1 MKDLLKR
8 TTIAALAGVLAAGMF
23 TGCGEKKVDGTK
35 TVATVDGTD
44 VPMGVFSLFAREQQA
59 QTIAMYQQFMGGSAS
74 NIWSGV
80 ADKDTGET
88 YGESAV
94 KSALKQVELLY
105 VMKEKAADYDVEI
118 TEDEQKAIEDAAAA
132 FMKDNDEDTIK
143 ELSVTEDQVKTLL
156 ELETYQKKMQDPI
169 KKEGN
174 IEVSEDDAQ
183 QSAFTYVN
191 ISLSGDDLTDDDIAK
206 RKEQA
211 QEILDKVKED
221 PTADMKEIAKGV
233 DDSYT
238 ALNGTFTTKESD
250 DEDFQST
257 AYPDEVLTA
266 LRTLK
271 EGEVYDSLVETDT
284 AAYILRL
291 DSEKD
296 EDATASKVKSVTTT
310 KENKYYSETTE
321 KWLDDAKVTEDEKVL
336 KTLTFSD
343 NHTFTIKATTSDAAG
358 DSTEETADEA
368 EVTPTE
374 EAADEAEVTP
384 TEEASDE
391 AEVTPTEEAA
401 EENEATPTEE
411 AAEETE
417 VTPTEEAAEET
428 EVTPTEEAADDT
440 EE

>member
-44 VPMGVFSLFAREQQA
+44 VPMGVLSLFAREQQA

-80 ADKDTGET
+80 ADEDTGET

-105 VMKEKAADYDVEI
+105 VMKEKAADYNVEI
-118 TEDEQKAIEDAAAA
+118 TEDEQKGIEDAAAA

-343 NHTFTIKATTSDAAG
+343 NHTFTIKATTSDAA
-358 DSTEETADEA
+358 
-368 EVTPTE
+368 
-374 EAADEAEVTP
+374 
-384 TEEASDE
+384 DE

-401 EENEATPTEE
+401 EETEVTPTEEAAEETEVTPTEE

>member
-384 TEEASDE
+384 TEEA
-391 AEVTPTEEAA
+391 
-401 EENEATPTEE
+401 
-411 AAEETE
+411 AEETE
-417 VTPTEEAAEET
+417 ATPTEEAAEET

>member
-358 DSTEETADEA
+358 DSTEETAEEA
-368 EVTPTE
+368 EVTPTEEAAEETEVTPTEEAAEEAEVIPTE

-384 TEEASDE
+384 TEEAADE
-391 AEVTPTEEAA
+391 A
-401 EENEATPTEE
+401 
-411 AAEETE
+411 E

>member
-80 ADKDTGET
+80 ADEDTGET
-88 YGESAV
+88 YGESGV

-105 VMKEKAADYDVEI
+105 VMKEKAADYNVEI

-174 IEVSEDDAQ
+174 IEVSEEDAQ

-221 PTADMKEIAKGV
+221 PAADMKEIAKGV

-271 EGEVYDSLVETDT
+271 EGEVYDSVVETDT

-358 DSTEETADEA
+358 DSTEETAE
-368 EVTPTE
+368 
-374 EAADEAEVTP
+374 
-384 TEEASDE
+384 E

-401 EENEATPTEE
+401 EETEATPTKEAVEETEVTPTEE

-417 VTPTEEAAEET
+417 ATPTEEAAEET

-440 EE
+440 GE

>member
-336 KTLTFSD
+336 KTFTFSD

-384 TEEASDE
+384 TEEAADE

-401 EENEATPTEE
+401 DEA
-411 AAEETE
+411 E

>member
-44 VPMGVFSLFAREQQA
+44 VPMGVLSLFAREQQA

-94 KSALKQVELLY
+94 KSALKQVEILY
-105 VMKEKAADYDVEI
+105 VMKEKAADYNVEI

-358 DSTEETADEA
+358 DSTEETAEEA

-374 EAADEAEVTP
+374 EAADE
-384 TEEASDE
+384 TEE
-391 AEVTPTEEAA
+391 
-401 EENEATPTEE
+401 
-411 AAEETE
+411 
-417 VTPTEEAAEET
+417 
-428 EVTPTEEAADDT
+428 
-440 EE
+440 

>member
-384 TEEASDE
+384 TEEAADE
-391 AEVTPTEEAA
+391 AEV
-401 EENEATPTEE
+401 TPTEE

-428 EVTPTEEAADDT
+428 EATPTEEAADDT

>member
-358 DSTEETADEA
+358 DSTEETAEEA
-368 EVTPTE
+368 EV
-374 EAADEAEVTP
+374 
-384 TEEASDE
+384 
-391 AEVTPTEEAA
+391 
-401 EENEATPTEE
+401 TPTEE

-428 EVTPTEEAADDT
+428 EVTPTEEAADEAEVTPTEEAAEETEVTPTEEAADDT

>member
-206 RKEQA
+206 EQA

-384 TEEASDE
+384 TEEAAEE

-401 EENEATPTEE
+401 DEA
-411 AAEETE
+411 E

>member
-358 DSTEETADEA
+358 DSTEETAEEA

-384 TEEASDE
+384 TEEAADE
-391 AEVTPTEEAA
+391 AEV
-401 EENEATPTEE
+401 TPTEE

>member
-358 DSTEETADEA
+358 DSTEETA
-368 EVTPTE
+368 E
-374 EAADEAEVTP
+374 EA
-384 TEEASDE
+384 
-391 AEVTPTEEAA
+391 
-401 EENEATPTEE
+401 
-411 AAEETE
+411 
-417 VTPTEEAAEET
+417 

>member
-384 TEEASDE
+384 TEEAADE

-401 EENEATPTEE
+401 EETEA
-411 AAEETE
+411 
-417 VTPTEEAAEET
+417 TPTEEAAEET

>member
-44 VPMGVFSLFAREQQA
+44 VPMGVLSLFAREQQA

-94 KSALKQVELLY
+94 KSALKQVEILY
-105 VMKEKAADYDVEI
+105 VMKEKAADYNVEI

-358 DSTEETADEA
+358 DSTEEAA
-368 EVTPTE
+368 E
-374 EAADEAEVTP
+374 
-384 TEEASDE
+384 E

-401 EENEATPTEE
+401 EETEVTSTEE

>member
-44 VPMGVFSLFAREQQA
+44 VPMGVLSLFAREQQA

-94 KSALKQVELLY
+94 KSALKQVEILY
-105 VMKEKAADYDVEI
+105 VMKEKAADYNVEI

-358 DSTEETADEA
+358 DSTEETAEEA

-374 EAADEAEVTP
+374 EAADET
-384 TEEASDE
+384 
-391 AEVTPTEEAA
+391 EVTPTEEAA
-401 EENEATPTEE
+401 EETEVTPTEE

>member
-44 VPMGVFSLFAREQQA
+44 VPMGVLSLFAREQQA

-88 YGESAV
+88 YGESGV
-94 KSALKQVELLY
+94 KSALKQVEILY
-105 VMKEKAADYDVEI
+105 VMKEKAADYNVEI

-343 NHTFTIKATTSDAAG
+343 NHTFTIKATTSNAAG
-358 DSTEETADEA
+358 DSTEETAE
-368 EVTPTE
+368 
-374 EAADEAEVTP
+374 
-384 TEEASDE
+384 E

-401 EENEATPTEE
+401 EETEVTSTEEAADETEVTPTEE
-411 AAEETE
+411 AADEAE

>member
-44 VPMGVFSLFAREQQA
+44 VPMGVLSLFAREQQA

-94 KSALKQVELLY
+94 KSALKQVEILY
-105 VMKEKAADYDVEI
+105 VMKEKAADYNVEI

-143 ELSVTEDQVKTLL
+143 ELSVTEEQVKTLL

-343 NHTFTIKATTSDAAG
+343 NHTFTIKATTSDASG

-374 EAADEAEVTP
+374 EAA
-384 TEEASDE
+384 EETG
-391 AEVTPTEEAA
+391 VVPTEEAA
-401 EENEATPTEE
+401 EEA
-411 AAEETE
+411 E

>member
-384 TEEASDE
+384 TEEAADE

-401 EENEATPTEE
+401 EETEA
-411 AAEETE
+411 
-417 VTPTEEAAEET
+417 
-428 EVTPTEEAADDT
+428 TPTEEAADDT

>member
-44 VPMGVFSLFAREQQA
+44 VPMGVLSLFAREQQA

-80 ADKDTGET
+80 ADEDTGET

-105 VMKEKAADYDVEI
+105 VMKEKAADYNVEI

-174 IEVSEDDAQ
+174 IEVSEEDAQ

-238 ALNGTFTTKESD
+238 ALNGTFTTKDSD

-343 NHTFTIKATTSDAAG
+343 NHTFTIKATTSDAA
-358 DSTEETADEA
+358 DEAEVTPTEDAAEEA

-374 EAADEAEVTP
+374 EAADEN
-384 TEEASDE
+384 
-391 AEVTPTEEAA
+391 EVTPTEEAA
-401 EENEATPTEE
+401 D
-411 AAEETE
+411 ETE

>member
-358 DSTEETADEA
+358 DSTEETAEEA
-368 EVTPTE
+368 EV
-374 EAADEAEVTP
+374 
-384 TEEASDE
+384 
-391 AEVTPTEEAA
+391 
-401 EENEATPTEE
+401 TPTEE

-428 EVTPTEEAADDT
+428 EVTPTEEAADEAEVTPTEEAAEETEVTPTEEAADDT
-440 EE
+440 EEY

>member
-44 VPMGVFSLFAREQQA
+44 VPMGVLSLFAREQQA

-94 KSALKQVELLY
+94 KSALKQVEILY
-105 VMKEKAADYDVEI
+105 VMKEKAADYNVEI

-358 DSTEETADEA
+358 DSTEETAEETEVTPTEEA
-368 EVTPTE
+368 AEETEVTPTE
-374 EAADEAEVTP
+374 EAADEAEV
-384 TEEASDE
+384 
-391 AEVTPTEEAA
+391 
-401 EENEATPTEE
+401 TPTEE

>member
-80 ADKDTGET
+80 ADEDTGET
-88 YGESAV
+88 YGESGV

-105 VMKEKAADYDVEI
+105 VMKEKAADYNVEI

-174 IEVSEDDAQ
+174 IEVSEEDAQ

-221 PTADMKEIAKGV
+221 PAADMKEIAKGV

-358 DSTEETADEA
+358 DSTEETAE
-368 EVTPTE
+368 
-374 EAADEAEVTP
+374 
-384 TEEASDE
+384 E

-401 EENEATPTEE
+401 EETEATPTKE
-411 AAEETE
+411 A
-417 VTPTEEAAEET
+417 VEET

>member
-44 VPMGVFSLFAREQQA
+44 VPMGVLSLFAREQQA

-80 ADKDTGET
+80 ADEDTGET

-94 KSALKQVELLY
+94 KSALKQVEILY
-105 VMKEKAADYDVEI
+105 VMKEKAADYNVEI
-118 TEDEQKAIEDAAAA
+118 TEDEQKAIEDAAAS

-358 DSTEETADEA
+358 DSTEETAE
-368 EVTPTE
+368 
-374 EAADEAEVTP
+374 
-384 TEEASDE
+384 E

-401 EENEATPTEE
+401 EETEVTPTEE
-411 AAEETE
+411 AAEEAEVTPTEEAAEEAE

>member
-44 VPMGVFSLFAREQQA
+44 VPMGVLSLFAREQQA

-94 KSALKQVELLY
+94 KSALKQVEILY
-105 VMKEKAADYDVEI
+105 VMKEKAADYNVEI

-132 FMKDNDEDTIK
+132 FMQDNDEDTIK

-358 DSTEETADEA
+358 DSTEETA
-368 EVTPTE
+368 E
-374 EAADEAEVTP
+374 EA
-384 TEEASDE
+384 
-391 AEVTPTEEAA
+391 
-401 EENEATPTEE
+401 
-411 AAEETE
+411 
-417 VTPTEEAAEET
+417 

>member
-44 VPMGVFSLFAREQQA
+44 VPMGVLSLFAREQQA

-94 KSALKQVELLY
+94 KSALKQVEILY
-105 VMKEKAADYDVEI
+105 VMKEKAADYNVEI

-358 DSTEETADEA
+358 DSTEETA
-368 EVTPTE
+368 E
-374 EAADEAEVTP
+374 EA
-384 TEEASDE
+384 
-391 AEVTPTEEAA
+391 
-401 EENEATPTEE
+401 
-411 AAEETE
+411 E

>member
-44 VPMGVFSLFAREQQA
+44 VPMGVLSLFAREQQA

-94 KSALKQVELLY
+94 KSALKQVEILY
-105 VMKEKAADYDVEI
+105 VMKEKAADYNVEI

-174 IEVSEDDAQ
+174 IKVSEDDAQ

-358 DSTEETADEA
+358 DSTEETAEEAEVTPTEEAAEETEVTPTEEAAEEA

-374 EAADEAEVTP
+374 EAADEA
-384 TEEASDE
+384 
-391 AEVTPTEEAA
+391 
-401 EENEATPTEE
+401 
-411 AAEETE
+411 E

>member
-358 DSTEETADEA
+358 DSTEETAEEAEVTPTEEAADEA

-384 TEEASDE
+384 TEEAADE
-391 AEVTPTEEAA
+391 A
-401 EENEATPTEE
+401 
-411 AAEETE
+411 E

>member
-358 DSTEETADEA
+358 DSTEETAEEA

-384 TEEASDE
+384 TEEAAEE

-401 EENEATPTEE
+401 DEA
-411 AAEETE
+411 E

>member
-44 VPMGVFSLFAREQQA
+44 VPMGVLSLFAREQQA

-80 ADKDTGET
+80 ADEDTGET

-94 KSALKQVELLY
+94 KSALKQVEILY
-105 VMKEKAADYDVEI
+105 VMKEKAADYNVEI

-343 NHTFTIKATTSDAAG
+343 NHTFTIKATTSDAA
-358 DSTEETADEA
+358 DEAEVTPTEDAAEEAEVTPTEEAADETEVTPTEEAADETEVTPTEEAADEA

-384 TEEASDE
+384 TEEAADE
-391 AEVTPTEEAA
+391 TEE
-401 EENEATPTEE
+401 
-411 AAEETE
+411 
-417 VTPTEEAAEET
+417 
-428 EVTPTEEAADDT
+428 
-440 EE
+440 

>member
-401 EENEATPTEE
+401 EE
-411 AAEETE
+411 TE

>member
-384 TEEASDE
+384 TEEA
-391 AEVTPTEEAA
+391 A

-417 VTPTEEAAEET
+417 VTPTEEAA
-428 EVTPTEEAADDT
+428 DDT

>member
-358 DSTEETADEA
+358 DSTEETAEEA

-384 TEEASDE
+384 TEEA
-391 AEVTPTEEAA
+391 
-401 EENEATPTEE
+401 
-411 AAEETE
+411 
-417 VTPTEEAAEET
+417 
-428 EVTPTEEAADDT
+428 ADDT

>member
-80 ADKDTGET
+80 ADEDTGET
-88 YGESAV
+88 YGESGV

-105 VMKEKAADYDVEI
+105 VMKEKAADYNVEI

-221 PTADMKEIAKGV
+221 PAADMKEIAKGV

-271 EGEVYDSLVETDT
+271 EGEVYDSVVETDT

-358 DSTEETADEA
+358 DSTEETAE
-368 EVTPTE
+368 
-374 EAADEAEVTP
+374 
-384 TEEASDE
+384 E

-401 EENEATPTEE
+401 EETEATPTKEAVEETEVTPTEE

-417 VTPTEEAAEET
+417 ATPTEEAAEET

>member
-80 ADKDTGET
+80 ADEDTGET
-88 YGESAV
+88 YGESGV

-105 VMKEKAADYDVEI
+105 VMKEKAADYNVEI

-174 IEVSEDDAQ
+174 IEVSEEDAQ

-221 PTADMKEIAKGV
+221 PAADMKEIAKGV

-271 EGEVYDSLVETDT
+271 EGEVYDSVVETDT

-358 DSTEETADEA
+358 DSTEETAE
-368 EVTPTE
+368 
-374 EAADEAEVTP
+374 
-384 TEEASDE
+384 E

-401 EENEATPTEE
+401 EETEATPTKE
-411 AAEETE
+411 AVEETE

>member
-44 VPMGVFSLFAREQQA
+44 VPMGVLSLFAREQQA

-94 KSALKQVELLY
+94 KSALKQVEILY
-105 VMKEKAADYDVEI
+105 VMKEKAADYNVEI

-358 DSTEETADEA
+358 DSTEETAEEA
-368 EVTPTE
+368 EV
-374 EAADEAEVTP
+374 
-384 TEEASDE
+384 
-391 AEVTPTEEAA
+391 
-401 EENEATPTEE
+401 TPTEE

-428 EVTPTEEAADDT
+428 EVTPTEEAADEAEVTPTEEAAEETEVTPTEEAADDT

>member
-358 DSTEETADEA
+358 DSTEETSDEA

-384 TEEASDE
+384 TEEA
-391 AEVTPTEEAA
+391 
-401 EENEATPTEE
+401 
-411 AAEETE
+411 AEETE
-417 VTPTEEAAEET
+417 ATPTEEAAEET

>member
-384 TEEASDE
+384 TEEAADE

-401 EENEATPTEE
+401 DEA
-411 AAEETE
+411 E

>member
-80 ADKDTGET
+80 ADEDTGET
-88 YGESAV
+88 YGESGV
-94 KSALKQVELLY
+94 KSALKQVEILY
-105 VMKEKAADYDVEI
+105 VMKEKAADYNVEI

-221 PTADMKEIAKGV
+221 PTADMKELAKGV

-358 DSTEETADEA
+358 DSTEETA
-368 EVTPTE
+368 
-374 EAADEAEVTP
+374 
-384 TEEASDE
+384 
-391 AEVTPTEEAA
+391 
-401 EENEATPTEE
+401 
-411 AAEETE
+411 EETE
-417 VTPTEEAAEET
+417 VTPTEEAADET

>member
-44 VPMGVFSLFAREQQA
+44 VPMGVLSLFAREQQA

-94 KSALKQVELLY
+94 KSALKQVEILY
-105 VMKEKAADYDVEI
+105 VMKEKAADYNVEI

-174 IEVSEDDAQ
+174 IKVSEDDAQ

-358 DSTEETADEA
+358 DSTEETA
-368 EVTPTE
+368 E
-374 EAADEAEVTP
+374 EA
-384 TEEASDE
+384 
-391 AEVTPTEEAA
+391 
-401 EENEATPTEE
+401 
-411 AAEETE
+411 
-417 VTPTEEAAEET
+417 